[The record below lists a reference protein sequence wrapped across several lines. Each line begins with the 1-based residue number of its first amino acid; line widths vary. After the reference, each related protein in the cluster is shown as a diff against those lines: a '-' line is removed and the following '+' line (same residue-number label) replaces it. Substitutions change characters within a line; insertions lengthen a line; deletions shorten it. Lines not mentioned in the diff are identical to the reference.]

1 MSTGGFRP
9 LPRRG
14 RLRAAG
20 ALLGLAL
27 LVTAVPTS
35 LWATPYVPAS
45 DDAVLASL
53 PAGAHHTDLAARR
66 LATARVDV
74 ALPLAT
80 FYLQQAR
87 QSGDLRYLGYADA
100 VLAPWVAH
108 DPPVPEALVLRAT
121 VQQSRHEFSAAL
133 DTLALVLRARPGE
146 PQALLTEAVILR
158 VQARYPESSA
168 ACERFAAHVNSDLG
182 AVCVQSVRA
191 LNGSLPAAYA
201 TLSAL
206 STQGWLPAERSW
218 LYGELGEMAMR
229 LGRGAD
235 AASWFERD
243 LALAP
248 DDTYVRGAYA
258 DLLLAQHRPAQVLE
272 LLRGRESIESLL
284 LRQAIAQRALGDP
297 GLEQSRARLASA
309 FEVELE
315 RGEAVHRREQAR
327 FLLEIQQQPAAA
339 LAVAQV
345 NWRTQREPQD
355 AAVFVAAA
363 DAAGEPAA
371 ARDARALLI
380 QAGLDASGL
389 QP

>member
-1 MSTGGFRP
+1 
-9 LPRRG
+9 
-14 RLRAAG
+14 
-20 ALLGLAL
+20 
-27 LVTAVPTS
+27 
-35 LWATPYVPAS
+35 VPAS